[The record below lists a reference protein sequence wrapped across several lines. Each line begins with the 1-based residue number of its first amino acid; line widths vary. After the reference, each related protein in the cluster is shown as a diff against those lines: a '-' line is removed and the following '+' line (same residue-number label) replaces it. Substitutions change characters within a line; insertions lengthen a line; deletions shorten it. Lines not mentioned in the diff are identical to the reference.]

1 MHASRL
7 YWVAFSIWLSIPLV
21 VVNVDTGFA
30 GEGFYD
36 DFSDK
41 NYADGDPQTWS
52 SSVLYPNTSPNP
64 RRLSFHALA
73 SRACSPGNGRR
84 ASFPELD
91 PFTKNYLTPTPVARR
106 FLVVPRDRRTSLFG
120 KVGN

>member
-1 MHASRL
+1 MHAFRV
-7 YWVAFSIWLSIPLV
+7 YWVALSLWLSIPLV

-52 SSVLYPNTSPNP
+52 SSVLYPNTNLDRVAPGRYLP
-64 RRLSFHALA
+64 GAPTEPYVPALRHTVPQIMA
-73 SRACSPGNGRR
+73 S
-84 ASFPELD
+84 L
-91 PFTKNYLTPTPVARR
+91 
-106 FLVVPRDRRTSLFG
+106 RD
-120 KVGN
+120 